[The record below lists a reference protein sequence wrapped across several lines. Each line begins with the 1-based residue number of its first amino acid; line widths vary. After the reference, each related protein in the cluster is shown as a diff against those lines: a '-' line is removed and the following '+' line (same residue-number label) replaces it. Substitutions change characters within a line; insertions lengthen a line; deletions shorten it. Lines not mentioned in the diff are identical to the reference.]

1 MRTVTWRRL
10 LARAT
15 MIVVAT
21 VVLLGG
27 AGAGIAAAAPEQGG
41 EAPAGVTTSA
51 GGKKLPAGFPAP
63 LKQYVAGT
71 DEFKNAPWF
80 TGACANKGGDF
91 AGYLAAT
98 FPVEAELLFW
108 SRPEDERAKLL
119 VDRFKTDVTMSQGNV
134 AGLQPTIDSV
144 EKAKKEMAGGFRP
157 TPDNKWLPGSYPG
170 PRSEEYPS
178 AEPVCAQDLAR
189 WGKKAISTWG
199 FEFAEQPDAQS
210 LTSMAGGD
218 NALESIITEPC
229 SGSRP
234 ESVWFCNHAFYLD
247 CAKATDGAD
256 VTACTQWNAQV
267 GKLFRGTKN
276 WIDQNSS
283 VEDRIAGATRVALAS
298 SPAFRLGKA
307 QVDAFSS
314 LWGNTI
320 GAVTEFVKDA
330 KELPEKWANYIKQ
343 AAMDMTTTVLPG
355 LATVGE
361 FDLRQTWFLKW
372 YGMSIGLGL
381 AVMTVMFLLATVRAA
396 RSGGGNALVRDTLG
410 YLPTAIIAMMYT
422 PMVAWMLQS
431 LAKALTMLI
440 AQMMGTSMDE
450 VVDNVSA
457 MLGGLTSETLVGGA
471 VGGIIGFGV
480 LAIGAFALFL
490 GLLMHQIGIPLACVA
505 CAIGYGM
512 LVHPTWRRKALRVP
526 MMLFTLILSTPLLF
540 LALAIII
547 QVINWSAAEST
558 TGDGKL
564 ESWGALAL
572 CALAFFVVGIAPF
585 SLLKWS
591 PLLPNGEDA
600 DRMGDGG
607 GGTGQILGAGMGGP
621 IRSSHASAASPS
633 GGGSPG
639 VGGGGGGIGGPG
651 ARHAASVSDHS
662 SSGPSGGGSTGAAK
676 HAGSTALKG
685 VAAAGGPVSATASR
699 LASAAGR
706 GGHMVGDMAKSGVAA
721 GTRAGALNAS
731 QRAHGIATD
740 SAPTQNA

>member
-1 MRTVTWRRL
+1 M
-10 LARAT
+10 
-15 MIVVAT
+15 VA
-21 VVLLGG
+21 VAVCVGSFG
-27 AGAGIAAAAPEQGG
+27 AGVAAATPEDG
-41 EAPAGVTTSA
+41 EAPAPVSTRA

-71 DEFKNAPWF
+71 DEFKKASWF
-80 TGACANKGGDF
+80 TGACADKGGDF
-91 AGYLAAT
+91 AAYLAAT
-98 FPVEAELLFW
+98 FPVEAELQFW
-108 SRPEDERAKLL
+108 SRPEDERANLL
-119 VDRFKTDVTMSQGNV
+119 VDRFKADVTVSQGNV
-134 AGLQPTIDSV
+134 SGLQPTIDSV

-170 PRSEEYPS
+170 PRTEEYPS
-178 AEPVCAQDLAR
+178 TTPVCAQDLAR
-189 WGKKAISTWG
+189 WGNKAISTWG

-210 LTSMAGGD
+210 ITTMAGGD
-218 NALESIITEPC
+218 AALEGIIKEPC

-256 VTACTQWNAQV
+256 VTKCTQWNTQV

-283 VEDRIAGATRVALAS
+283 LGDRIAAAARVTLAS
-298 SPAFRLGKA
+298 SPAYRLGKA
-307 QVDAFSS
+307 QVDAYSS

-361 FDLRQTWFLKW
+361 FDLRQGWFIKW
-372 YGMSIGLGL
+372 YAMSTALGL
-381 AVMTVMFLLATVRAA
+381 AVMIVMFLLATVRAG
-396 RSGGGNALVRDTLG
+396 RNGGGSALVRDTLG
-410 YLPTAIIAMMYT
+410 YLPTAIMAMLYT
-422 PMVAWMLQS
+422 PFIAWMLQS
-431 LAKALTMLI
+431 LAKAITMSI
-440 AQMMGTSMDE
+440 AQLMGTSMDE

-457 MLGGLTSETLVGGA
+457 MLGGLTNETLVGGA

-480 LAIGAFALFL
+480 LAFGAFALFL

-526 MMLFTLILSTPLLF
+526 MMLITLIFSTPLLF

-591 PLLPNGEDA
+591 PLLPTTEDA

-607 GGTGQILGAGMGGP
+607 AGTGQVIGAGMGGP
-621 IRSSHASAASPS
+621 IRAAHNGAASPS
-633 GGGSPG
+633 AGGGSG
-639 VGGGGGGIGGPG
+639 GLGGGGGEQG
-651 ARHAASVSDHS
+651 ARHAAAAASHHS
-662 SSGPSGGGSTGAAK
+662 SPGGGGGAHSGSTGAAK
-676 HAGSTALKG
+676 HAGSSALKG
-685 VAAAGGPVSATASR
+685 VAAAGGPVSATAAR

-706 GGHMVGDMAKSGVAA
+706 GGQIAGDMAKSGVAA

-740 SAPTQNA
+740 SAPTQTT